1 MRLEDGLLAAR
12 VAGERLLAGARHTS
26 AGWWWDAPGARAP
39 TGLCGLAHGGAGIA
53 LALAALHRRTG
64 DGRFAEGAREALRWE
79 RRWFSRATGG
89 WPDLRGE
96 LREQAGGAVS
106 YPALWCHGAVGI
118 GLSRLRIHAWT
129 GECSPLAEAGAAI
142 QATRAATSATLAAL
156 AEGTPGEDANWSI
169 CHGLSGSAELLLTAW
184 ETLGHPDHLAAAR
197 RIGAAALHDGGDG
210 AGPWRCGVPQGGEE
224 TPGLMLGLAGIG
236 MTLLRLHDPRRAPS
250 PALFGLPSALAT
262 PASSAA
268 PAPRRGRRSRAR

>member
-1 MRLEDGLLAAR
+1 M
-12 VAGERLLAGARHTS
+12 
-26 AGWWWDAPGARAP
+26 
-39 TGLCGLAHGGAGIA
+39 
-53 LALAALHRRTG
+53 
-64 DGRFAEGAREALRWE
+64 
-79 RRWFSRATGG
+79 
-89 WPDLRGE
+89 
-96 LREQAGGAVS
+96 S

-118 GLSRLRIHAWT
+118 GLSRLLIHAWT

-250 PALFGLPSALAT
+250 PALFGLPSARAT
-262 PASSAA
+262 RASSAA
-268 PAPRRGRRSRAR
+268 PAPRRDRRSRAR